1 MRSIIN
7 GFSGRVLNPCE
18 HNCSNRPLDNSLQ
31 DYFLNTVLLSS
42 TMTVWESILGITGFK
57 KSYNFILFFIFAG
70 GLFGF
75 TLSRLQYLDITGRYA
90 SGTAPGEWFHQHT
103 GFRKVGI
110 TLHLGTILPCA
121 ILLIFQFIPSIRHR
135 AILFHRINRYIIITL
150 FLISNA
156 GALMIARHAFGGGHD
171 VQLAIGL
178 LVLISTSSV
187 GMAYYNIRCLQIEQH
202 RAWML
207 RAMFYMGS
215 IVTIRPLQEITS
227 RIINKL
233 GTYYAVWSCE
243 RSISLGSSTRS
254 RSLSSGVPPCGAT
267 GVMAHRCRLATIR
280 SLSSR
285 RMITAL
291 SPRRSVQILAYI
303 LATDAAG
310 EPATA
315 NGELRAAEGGGVCEP
330 LKRWACCAEVWGCG
344 ALDPSVEAGQPI

>member
-1 MRSIIN
+1 MQGVVTGNGTMRSIIN

-135 AILFHRINRYIIITL
+135 AILFHRINGYIIITL

-156 GALMIARHAFGGGHD
+156 GALMIAPPRFQRRARCATSHRPALAYPMCAPPSNGSSLPPGYDPVAIVKADDNGVEPAQIGANLSMSFG
-171 VQLAIGL
+171 LAL
-178 LVLISTSSV
+178 WL
-187 GMAYYNIRCLQIEQH
+187 
-202 RAWML
+202 
-207 RAMFYMGS
+207 AMFMH
-215 IVTIRPLQEITS
+215 IVGVEIYLQLTPRES
-227 RIINKL
+227 QRL
-233 GTYYAVWSCE
+233 RMVSYE
-243 RSISLGSSTRS
+243 RQKEA
-254 RSLSSGVPPCGAT
+254 GA
-267 GVMAHRCRLATIR
+267 GLV
-280 SLSSR
+280 
-285 RMITAL
+285 
-291 SPRRSVQILAYI
+291 VQKFG
-303 LATDAAG
+303 DA
-310 EPATA
+310 EP
-315 NGELRAAEGGGVCEP
+315 
-330 LKRWACCAEVWGCG
+330 W
-344 ALDPSVEAGQPI
+344 DPSVEAGQPI

>member
-1 MRSIIN
+1 
-7 GFSGRVLNPCE
+7 
-18 HNCSNRPLDNSLQ
+18 
-31 DYFLNTVLLSS
+31 
-42 TMTVWESILGITGFK
+42 MTVWESILGITGFK
-57 KSYNFILFFIFAG
+57 KSYNLILFFIFAG

-75 TLSRLQYLDITGRYA
+75 TLARLQYLDITGRYA

-135 AILFHRINRYIIITL
+135 AILFHRINGYIIITL

-156 GALMIARHAFGGGHD
+156 GALMIARHSFGGGHD

-178 LVLISTSSV
+178 LVLISTASV

-202 RAWML
+202 RTWML

-243 RSISLGSSTRS
+243 KIDFTWKFYKIPVSYLVAYPMCAPPSNGSS
-254 RSLSSGVPPCGAT
+254 LPPGYDPVAIVKADDNGV
-267 GVMAHRCRLATIR
+267 
-280 SLSSR
+280 
-285 RMITAL
+285 
-291 SPRRSVQILAYI
+291 
-303 LATDAAG
+303 
-310 EPATA
+310 EPAQIGA
-315 NGELRAAEGGGVCEP
+315 NLSMSFGLALWLAMFMHIVGVEIYLQLTPRENQRLRMVSYERQKEAGYANPGSAGLVVQKFGDAEP
-330 LKRWACCAEVWGCG
+330 WA
-344 ALDPSVEAGQPI
+344 PSVEAGQPI